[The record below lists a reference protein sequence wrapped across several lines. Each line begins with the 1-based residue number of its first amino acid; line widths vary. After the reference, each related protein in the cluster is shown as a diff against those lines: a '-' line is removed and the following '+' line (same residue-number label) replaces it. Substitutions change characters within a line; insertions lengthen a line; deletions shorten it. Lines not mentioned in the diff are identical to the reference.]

1 MEICNSG
8 KCGCSTRI
16 VSQAVKNMPHGCT
29 DVCVNPICGD
39 PSVLSIMAPL
49 IYDEIGIN
57 LCATFDLC
65 TDISCTYPT
74 ATKANIQVISI
85 TSDCGPA
92 DISIRNIIGRPNCY
106 EVTLSNLKVTFA
118 MNLFDSDCRLVGT
131 IYPTAVYLPAKCK
144 APTYNKETNPSSVTM
159 EIFAPYGAVYN
170 DTCATLTP
178 AINFIGSLTS
188 NNAIRQGIN
197 LFAYPK
203 LIGFDIANDNATV
216 GLTLVLQSLYYA
228 GYNVASEG
236 KIQTPKGNLLGA
248 DDTDC
253 MEFVAGELLN
263 LDIKPLE
270 LGPPKCEECLK
281 KECKKQSISCGTCH
295 DCPKPPKPKCH
306 CHDEGER
313 ECAASLSPAPPM
325 PKD

>member
-8 KCGCSTRI
+8 KCGCGTRI
-16 VSQAVKNMPHGCT
+16 VSQTVKNMPCDCT

-65 TDISCTYPT
+65 TDISTLYPT

-85 TSDCGPA
+85 TQDCSPA
-92 DISIRNIIGRPNCY
+92 DVSIKNIIGRPNCY

-118 MNLFDSDCRLVGT
+118 MSLYDVNCCLVGT
-131 IYPTAVYLPAKCK
+131 IYPTAVYLPSKTK
-144 APTYNKETNPSSVTM
+144 AATYNKDTNPCSVTM
-159 EIFAPYGAVYN
+159 EIFAPYGPAYN
-170 DTCATLTP
+170 TTCNTPTPTL
-178 AINFIGSLTS
+178 NYIGALT
-188 NNAIRQGIN
+188 NDNMVRQGIN

-203 LIGFDIANDNATV
+203 LIGFDTCENTATV
-216 GLTLVLQSLYYA
+216 GLTVVLQSLYFA
-228 GYNVASEG
+228 GYNVASGG
-236 KIQTPKGNLLGA
+236 KIQTPKGSFPTP

-253 MEFVAGELLN
+253 MQFVAGDLLE

-281 KECKKQSISCGTCH
+281 KPCPPEPITCGACP
-295 DCPKPPKPKCH
+295 DSPKPHKPKCH
-306 CHDEGER
+306 CDKEE
-313 ECAASLSPAPPM
+313 ESTNALPEIPPSPKEP
-325 PKD
+325 